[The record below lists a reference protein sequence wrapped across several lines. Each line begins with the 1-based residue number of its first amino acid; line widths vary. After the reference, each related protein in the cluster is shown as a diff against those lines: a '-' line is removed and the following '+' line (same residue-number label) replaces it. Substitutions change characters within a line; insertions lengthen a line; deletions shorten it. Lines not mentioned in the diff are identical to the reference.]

1 MIEEKIPST
10 QAEEAAASPNA
21 DLLYPL
27 SLFCQNAG
35 HPLPSF
41 EIIRGEEMPMP
52 YRDLLVHHGDMTS
65 RLEDYHQAPLELE
78 LLHRERT
85 SESYR
90 REVILRMQTTGLPVE
105 YGAIEIDLDQF
116 EGELRELILEEHL
129 PLGGLLNRFGIR
141 YCSCPLAFIK
151 LGPDAVMQ
159 QVFRMPEA
167 NRFYGRC
174 NQLLT
179 DGNRPLARIVEV
191 LRP

>member
-1 MIEEKIPST
+1 MIQEKLTSAP
-10 QAEEAAASPNA
+10 AKEAGALPNA

-35 HPLPSF
+35 HPLPSV
-41 EIIRGEEMPMP
+41 EIIRGEDMPMP

-65 RLEDYHQAPLELE
+65 RLEEYHQAPLELE
-78 LLHRERT
+78 LLHREHT
-85 SESYR
+85 PETYR

-105 YGAIEIDLDQF
+105 YGAIEIDLEQF

-141 YCSCPLAFIK
+141 YCSRPLAFIQ

-159 QVFRMPEA
+159 QVFQMPEA
-167 NRFYGRC
+167 RQFYGRC